1 MAEEGGIAAEEGGTA
16 AEVRALSP
24 VADKNAISPV
34 VPGMFK
40 GVTSHTLSVCA
51 TYT

>member
-1 MAEEGGIAAEEGGTA
+1 MAEEGDTA
-16 AEVRALSP
+16 ADVRALLP
-24 VADKNAISPV
+24 VADENALSPGV
-34 VPGMFK
+34 SGMFK